1 MSNEKQDI
9 FDLLSKIDNSTVR
22 TAMSAPS
29 KVTDPICTVDDIV
42 NAPDM
47 LTQLVRYLFITNGIS
62 RNKFREMHR
71 RYCNRC
77 GILSSEAS
85 TKFNNN
91 LKPII
96 ETRRSITWR
105 TFVEDILPALGLR
118 LVDVE
123 LSLEDDNGA
132 IRKVTLTD
140 VRRKISNDFPSD
152 VPKLQNIA
160 VTVSDNDGAVTV
172 IKRENNNGEDS
183 RISHNQRT

>member
-1 MSNEKQDI
+1 MSEKQDI
-9 FDLLSKIDNSTVR
+9 FDLLSKIDRNKYN

-29 KVTDPICTVDDIV
+29 KVVDPVCTVDDII

-47 LTQLVRYLFITNGIS
+47 LTQLVRYMFVNNGIS
-62 RNKFREMHR
+62 RSKFREMHR
-71 RYCNRC
+71 RYCSRC

-96 ETRRSITWR
+96 EPRRSITWR

-123 LSLEDDNGA
+123 LSLADDNGG
-132 IRKVTLTD
+132 IRKITLTD
-140 VRRKISNDFPSD
+140 VRRKISSDFPSD
-152 VPKLQNIA
+152 VPKLKDIS
-160 VTVSDNDGAVTV
+160 VTVCDGAGEIST
-172 IKRENNNGEDS
+172 IKRECNNGEDPGLS
-183 RISHNQRT
+183 DDKRT